1 MNNNPFAKMICTIC
15 FEDLKPNV
23 EDLQSISICGHVFH
37 ELCIQQWFEY
47 CTNGKKKNCPVCKQ
61 TCSEKNVSRLYF
73 QSVGDPHDQSL
84 SQKLQNCEEN
94 PEELRQEATRLE
106 GKVSALSSAL
116 ELQKKD
122 LKEVNVELS
131 TCKEQ
136 LKKEAAMKD
145 DALKQKTITQQLLHL
160 KSKELEKSTL
170 ECMRLQERSI
180 ALAKEL
186 AALKLVCDLDL
197 DEDEVLK
204 LASLGKETN
213 SKETIDVL
221 KRSLVI
227 RNKSYKELMAKC
239 NALGRGDA
247 RSLKKLE
254 KAKEK
259 IQSLKS
265 RVQEL
270 ETAIE
275 AKDNE
280 ALRALKGLKESNIA
294 VDAPA
299 GADRDS
305 RISFI
310 NRCSLKDQ
318 FKECAAPKISMNK
331 MESVP
336 YNLFSSGKTEDLRT
350 SNEKVINSSGYVV
363 IDDDEPIISTSVRD
377 FNFVSAPKVAESKAT
392 DKDSGA
398 EAKAADKDSRQ
409 GNAFDEKYNVK
420 PHILGKEDCDTGS
433 RTAIHCK
440 SKTTETLIPNRD
452 DDLVLILDDIT
463 LDQPSLNIRK
473 DASSKLLE
481 SHLEPSKR
489 PIESCFSGGLIGP
502 DGNKWHLGKWCRRGQ
517 NKGSMVASTGV
528 QGSNPSTG
536 NLISVGADGRG
547 GKIKVLRSLNQS
559 LAEDRETS
567 SMAKKCKIGVK
578 TSTLQSRGCLQI
590 DHYFGRTSQ

>member
-1 MNNNPFAKMICTIC
+1 M
-15 FEDLKPNV
+15 
-23 EDLQSISICGHVFH
+23 
-37 ELCIQQWFEY
+37 
-47 CTNGKKKNCPVCKQ
+47 
-61 TCSEKNVSRLYF
+61 SRLYF

-84 SQKLQNCEEN
+84 SQKSHEN
-94 PEELRQEATRLE
+94 PEELRQEANRLE

-122 LKEVNVELS
+122 LKEINVELS
-131 TCKEQ
+131 MCKEQ

-160 KSKELEKSTL
+160 KSKELDKATS
-170 ECMRLQERSI
+170 ECLRLQERSI

-197 DEDEVLK
+197 DEEEVLK

-213 SKETIDVL
+213 NKETIDVL

-259 IQSLKS
+259 IQSLKT

-275 AKDNE
+275 AKDNDT
-280 ALRALKGLKESNIA
+280 LRSLKGLKESNI
-294 VDAPA
+294 VMDAPA
-299 GADRDS
+299 GVNRDS
-305 RISFI
+305 RFSFN
-310 NRCSLKDQ
+310 NRCSLKGQ
-318 FKECAAPKISMNK
+318 IKECATPKISMNK
-331 MESVP
+331 MESVS
-336 YNLFSSGKTEDLRT
+336 YNLPPSSSRRTEDLRT
-350 SNEKVINSSGYVV
+350 SSEKVIKSSDYVV

-377 FNFVSAPKVAESKAT
+377 FNFVSAPIVAEAKAT
-392 DKDSGA
+392 NKDSGT

-409 GNAFDEKYNVK
+409 GNSFDENYNIK
-420 PHILGKEDCDTGS
+420 PHILRKEFDAGS
-433 RTAIHCK
+433 RSAIHC
-440 SKTTETLIPNRD
+440 KTTETLIPNRD
-452 DDLVLILDDIT
+452 NDSVIHLDDST
-463 LDQPSLNIRK
+463 LDQPLLNIRK
-473 DASSKLLE
+473 DASSKILE
-481 SHLEPSKR
+481 SQSEPSKQQ
-489 PIESCFSGGLIGP
+489 IESCFSGGLIGP
-502 DGNKWHLGKWCRRGQ
+502 DGNKWHLGKWCRRSQ
-517 NKGSMVASTGV
+517 TKVSMVGSTGV

-536 NLISVGADGRG
+536 NLIAVGADGRG

-559 LAEDRETS
+559 SMEDGETS
-567 SMAKKCKIGVK
+567 SVAKKCKTGVK

-590 DHYFGRTSQ
+590 DHYFGRTNQ